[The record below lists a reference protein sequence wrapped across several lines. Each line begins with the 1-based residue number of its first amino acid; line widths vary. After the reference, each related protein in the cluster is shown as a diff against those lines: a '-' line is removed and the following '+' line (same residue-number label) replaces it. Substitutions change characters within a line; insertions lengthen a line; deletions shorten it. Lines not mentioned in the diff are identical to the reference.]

1 VLLIYS
7 EREDHTLPVSGAPI
21 DTHQRGVWPSPVSNP
36 PGIHEVVCDQQPT
49 WRGTLHRKGPEDLTL
64 AGYVIFTMASLAMA
78 IKPTRLTLVIGL
90 LGIVAL
96 RTLDPAV

>member
-1 VLLIYS
+1 MNLESWIQ
-7 EREDHTLPVSGAPI
+7 P
-21 DTHQRGVWPSPVSNP
+21 W
-36 PGIHEVVCDQQPT
+36 PT
-49 WRGTLHRKGPEDLTL
+49 WSHQWWGVMLRIVFAGAIIVIGAVSIRELFAEGGQISDLRTSLTL